1 MWRSLFSGKIE
12 IRSSHLKFP
21 EQIIMAP
28 IFLVVNIYTFK
39 LKKFTITKMILINR
53 LHWKTKEKT
62 NGLKIYSKLK

>member
-1 MWRSLFSGKIE
+1 M
-12 IRSSHLKFP
+12 P
-21 EQIIMAP
+21 P
-28 IFLVVNIYTFK
+28 IFLVVNIDTFK